1 MAETELAA
9 SIQMK
14 KPQALGLFF
23 YNLNCKMAVMD
34 DDITTQERGQS
45 PVSFHGSVGSLCQ
58 QLWISTCHNQGQ
70 DQLCTLLIPFPA
82 QPSAHPRFPPC
93 LQATNM

>member
-45 PVSFHGSVGSLCQ
+45 PASFHGSVGSL
-58 QLWISTCHNQGQ
+58 
-70 DQLCTLLIPFPA
+70 
-82 QPSAHPRFPPC
+82 
-93 LQATNM
+93 